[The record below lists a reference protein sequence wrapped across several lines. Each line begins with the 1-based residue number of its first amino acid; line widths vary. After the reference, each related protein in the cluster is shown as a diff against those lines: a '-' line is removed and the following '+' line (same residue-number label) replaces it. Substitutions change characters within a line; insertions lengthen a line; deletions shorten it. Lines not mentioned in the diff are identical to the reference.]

1 MSDNQM
7 NSAIIILA
15 SVAFISTVIWYSDRY
30 VHRSSAPFLF
40 LAALAAVVIGT
51 MVFVLVR
58 DGGV

>member
-7 NSAIIILA
+7 NNAIITLA
-15 SVAFISTVIWYSDRY
+15 SVAFISAVIWYRDRY
-30 VHRSSAPFLF
+30 VYGSSAPFLF
-40 LAALAAVVIGT
+40 LAALAAVVIGA